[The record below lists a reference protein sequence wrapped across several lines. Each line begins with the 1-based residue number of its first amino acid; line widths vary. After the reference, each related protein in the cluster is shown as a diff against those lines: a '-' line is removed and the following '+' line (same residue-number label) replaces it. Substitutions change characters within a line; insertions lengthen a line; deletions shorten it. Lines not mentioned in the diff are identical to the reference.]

1 MDRQRPSS
9 HPLYGS
15 TRAARSEALCHGSPP
30 GPPRAPAG
38 RFPPPRPRGHPRGC
52 TAAQSRDTLWYCSA
66 NVYDQP
72 LTGVFLSLRE
82 RTATISERGSRGKRL
97 PDSSASPPRPPAPA
111 QLPAGR
117 GSAPSRSHNRA
128 QPQRGRAEARGAG
141 SGPRARPRPGAV
153 NPYLPASRHD
163 TQHILPSAALI
174 SRCYSYGEPRR
185 QPLARSAIFPR
196 EPRAAP
202 AAGRLLSRECRET
215 PCACQVP
222 LPPPGQFLSAPV
234 SEGRAA

>member
-1 MDRQRPSS
+1 MAAPGQLVQKLCAMEALPARPVPPPAASRR
-9 HPLYGS
+9 PG
-15 TRAARSEALCHGSPP
+15 RAATRGAALLHRAGTPSGTAPRTCMTNPSP
-30 GPPRAPAG
+30 A
-38 RFPPPRPRGHPRGC
+38 F
-52 TAAQSRDTLWYCSA
+52 
-66 NVYDQP
+66 
-72 LTGVFLSLRE
+72 FLSLRE

-128 QPQRGRAEARGAG
+128 QPRRGRAEARGAG

-153 NPYLPASRHD
+153 NPYLPASRRD

>member
-1 MDRQRPSS
+1 MAAPGQLVQKLRSSLPWKPSRPAPCPRRPLPAAQAARPPAGLHCCTEPG
-9 HPLYGS
+9 HPLVLLRERVWP
-15 TRAARSEALCHGSPP
+15 TPHRR
-30 GPPRAPAG
+30 
-38 RFPPPRPRGHPRGC
+38 
-52 TAAQSRDTLWYCSA
+52 
-66 NVYDQP
+66 
-72 LTGVFLSLRE
+72 FLSLRE
-82 RTATISERGSRGKRL
+82 RTATISERGSRRKRL

-128 QPQRGRAEARGAG
+128 QPRRGRAEARGAG

-153 NPYLPASRHD
+153 NPYLPASRRD